1 MLVFGPVPSRRLGRS
16 LGINHIPPKTC
27 TYACVYCQVGR
38 TTRMTIERRAFYPP
52 AQIIAEV
59 REKLRA
65 AALAGEPVDYVTFVP
80 DGEPT
85 LDLHLGESIAGVK
98 ALGVRVAVIT
108 NASLLWLAEV
118 REALAAADWVSLKAD
133 AVLPEAWRQ
142 VDRPHGRLALP
153 TLLEGIRAFAAH
165 FEGHLVTETMLVRGV
180 NDDVETL
187 QATADFIAG
196 LQPRT
201 AYLSVPTRPPA
212 EPWVRPPDEATLN
225 RAYHLFT
232 ARLPQVELLI
242 AYEGSDFAA
251 TGGAE
256 EVLLATTA
264 VHPLRED
271 AALKLVRKAGGGADL
286 LDRLVAEGT
295 LRRVVYEGAT
305 FYVRRFSKGAASKTA

>member
-27 TYACVYCQVGR
+27 TYGCLYCQVGR
-38 TTRMTIERRAFYPP
+38 TTRMPLERQTFYPP
-52 AQIIAEV
+52 AQIVAEV

-65 AALAGEPVDYVTFVP
+65 AQAAGEPVDYVTFVP

-98 ALGVRVAVIT
+98 ALGVPVAVIT
-108 NASLLWLAEV
+108 NASLLWMVEV
-118 REALAAADWVSLKAD
+118 RKALMLADWVSLKAD
-133 AVLPEAWRQ
+133 AALPEVWRR

-153 TLLEGIRAFAAH
+153 AVLEGIRTFAAQ
-165 FEGHLVTETMLVRGV
+165 FEGYLVTETMLVRGV
-180 NDDVETL
+180 NDGEANL
-187 QATADFIAG
+187 QATADFLAEIR
-196 LQPRT
+196 PRT

-212 EPWVRPPDEATLN
+212 EAWVRPPDEATLN
-225 RAYHLFT
+225 HAYQTFA

-251 TGGAE
+251 TGEAE

-264 VHPLRED
+264 VHPLREE
-271 AALKLVRKAGGGADL
+271 AALKLVRKAGGKANL
-286 LDRLVAEGT
+286 LDRLVAAGQ
-295 LRRVVYEGAT
+295 LRRVMYDGET
-305 FYVRRFSKGAASKTA
+305 FYVRHFAASRSR